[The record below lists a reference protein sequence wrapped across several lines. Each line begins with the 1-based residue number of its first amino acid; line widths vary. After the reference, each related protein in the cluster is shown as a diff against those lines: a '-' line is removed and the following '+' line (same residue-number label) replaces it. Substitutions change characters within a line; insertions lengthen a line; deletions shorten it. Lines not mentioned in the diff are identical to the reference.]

1 MVKRVKKAI
10 FPVAGLGTRFLPAT
24 KALSKEMFP
33 VVDKPLIQYALEEAR
48 KAGIEEYIFV
58 TGRSKSTIQDHFGR
72 SYELEKI
79 LIDNNK
85 SELVEEIKSWVPDP
99 SQISYVRQQKALG
112 LGHAVWCARNNIG
125 DEPFAVLLA
134 DDLVLSNPGCL
145 AQMLEVY
152 ARVKGNVVA
161 IEEVPMEKV
170 NRYGVLD
177 IESEDGVVVK
187 AKGLVEKPNPEVA
200 PSNLSII
207 GRYILQPDVFRK
219 LDNQEKGAGNE
230 VQLTDA
236 IAETLNDIAFHG
248 FKFAGKRF
256 DCGSRLGYLEA
267 NLAYA
272 LERPSM
278 KDDILT
284 IINKYN

>member
-48 KAGIEEYIFV
+48 EAGIEEYIFV
-58 TGRSKSTIQDHFGR
+58 TGGSNSTIQDHFGR

-79 LIDNNK
+79 LIENNK

-145 AQMLEVY
+145 AQMMEVY
-152 ARVKGNVVA
+152 AEVKGNVVA

-236 IAETLNDIAFHG
+236 IADTLNDIPFHG

-278 KDDILT
+278 KDDILS
-284 IINKYN
+284 IINKYS

>member
-33 VVDKPLIQYALEEAR
+33 VVDKPLIQYALEEA
-48 KAGIEEYIFV
+48 KEAGIEEYIFV

-145 AQMLEVY
+145 AQMMEVY
-152 ARVKGNVVA
+152 AEVKGNVVA
-161 IEEVPMEKV
+161 IEEVPIEKV

-187 AKGLVEKPNPEVA
+187 AKGLVEKPNPKVA

-236 IAETLNDIAFHG
+236 IAETLNDIPFHG

-278 KDDILT
+278 KDDILS
-284 IINKYN
+284 IINKYS

>member
-48 KAGIEEYIFV
+48 EAGIEEYIFV

-145 AQMLEVY
+145 AQMMEVY
-152 ARVKGNVVA
+152 AEVKGNVVA

-177 IESEDGVVVK
+177 IESEEGVVVK
-187 AKGLVEKPNPEVA
+187 AKGLVEKPNSEVA

-236 IAETLNDIAFHG
+236 IAETLNDIPFHG

-278 KDDILT
+278 KDDILS
-284 IINKYN
+284 IINKYS

>member
-48 KAGIEEYIFV
+48 EAGIEEYIFV

-145 AQMLEVY
+145 AQMMEVY
-152 ARVKGNVVA
+152 AEVKGNVVA

-236 IAETLNDIAFHG
+236 IAETLNDIPFHG

-278 KDDILT
+278 KDDILS
-284 IINKYN
+284 IINKYS

>member
-48 KAGIEEYIFV
+48 EAGIEEYIFV

-145 AQMLEVY
+145 AQMMEVY
-152 ARVKGNVVA
+152 AEVKGNVVA
-161 IEEVPMEKV
+161 IEEVPIEKV

-236 IAETLNDIAFHG
+236 IAETLNDIPFHG

-278 KDDILT
+278 KDDILS
-284 IINKYN
+284 IINKYS

>member
-1 MVKRVKKAI
+1 MGKRVKKAI

-48 KAGIEEYIFV
+48 EAGIEEYIFV

-145 AQMLEVY
+145 AQMMEVY
-152 ARVKGNVVA
+152 AEVKGNVVA
-161 IEEVPMEKV
+161 IEEVPIDKV

-177 IESEDGVVVK
+177 IESEDGVIVK
-187 AKGLVEKPNPEVA
+187 AKGLVEKPSPKVA

-236 IAETLNDIAFHG
+236 IAETLNDIPFHG

-278 KDDILT
+278 KDDILN
-284 IINKYN
+284 IINKYS

>member
-48 KAGIEEYIFV
+48 EAGIEEYIFV

-145 AQMLEVY
+145 AQMMEVY
-152 ARVKGNVVA
+152 AEVKGNVVA

-187 AKGLVEKPNPEVA
+187 AKGLVEKPSPKVA

-236 IAETLNDIAFHG
+236 IAETLNDIPFHG

-278 KDDILT
+278 KDDILS
-284 IINKYN
+284 IINKYS

>member
-1 MVKRVKKAI
+1 MGKRVKKAI

-48 KAGIEEYIFV
+48 EAGIEEYIFV

-79 LIDNNK
+79 LIENNK

-145 AQMLEVY
+145 AQMMEVY
-152 ARVKGNVVA
+152 AKVKGNVVA
-161 IEEVPMEKV
+161 IEEVSIEKV

-236 IAETLNDIAFHG
+236 IAETLNDIPFHG

-278 KDDILT
+278 KDDILY
-284 IINKYN
+284 IINKYS

>member
-1 MVKRVKKAI
+1 MDRYRCVLDKSGTVEKMRGVAYRSFTVLDWWI
-10 FPVAGLGTRFLPAT
+10 FFWFRKTAA
-24 KALSKEMFP
+24 
-33 VVDKPLIQYALEEAR
+33 EEAR
-48 KAGIEEYIFV
+48 EAGIEEYIFV
-58 TGRSKSTIQDHFGR
+58 TGRSKSTIQGHFGR

-145 AQMLEVY
+145 AQMMEVY
-152 ARVKGNVVA
+152 AEVKGNVAA

-177 IESEDGVVVK
+177 IESEDGVVVR

-236 IAETLNDIAFHG
+236 IAETLNDIPFHG

-256 DCGSRLGYLEA
+256 DCGSRLGYFEA

-284 IINKYN
+284 IINKYS

>member
-48 KAGIEEYIFV
+48 EAGIEEYIFV
-58 TGRSKSTIQDHFGR
+58 TGRSKSTIQGHFGR

-145 AQMLEVY
+145 AQMMEVY
-152 ARVKGNVVA
+152 AEVKGNVVA
-161 IEEVPMEKV
+161 IEEVPIDKV

-177 IESEDGVVVK
+177 IESEDGVIVK
-187 AKGLVEKPNPEVA
+187 AKGLVEKPSPKVA

-236 IAETLNDIAFHG
+236 IAETLNDIPFHG

-278 KDDILT
+278 KDDILS
-284 IINKYN
+284 IINKYS

>member
-48 KAGIEEYIFV
+48 EAGIEEYIFV
-58 TGRSKSTIQDHFGR
+58 TGGSNSTIQDHFGR

-79 LIDNNK
+79 LIENNK
-85 SELVEEIKSWVPDP
+85 SELVEEIKSWVPDS

-145 AQMLEVY
+145 AQMMEVY
-152 ARVKGNVVA
+152 AKVKGNVVA
-161 IEEVPMEKV
+161 IEEVSIEKV

-236 IAETLNDIAFHG
+236 IADTLNDIPFHG

-278 KDDILT
+278 KDDILS
-284 IINKYN
+284 IINKYS

>member
-48 KAGIEEYIFV
+48 EAGIEEYIFV

-145 AQMLEVY
+145 AQMMEVY
-152 ARVKGNVVA
+152 AEVKGNVVA
-161 IEEVPMEKV
+161 IEEVPIEKV

-177 IESEDGVVVK
+177 IESEDGVIVK
-187 AKGLVEKPNPEVA
+187 AKGLVEKPSPKVA

-236 IAETLNDIAFHG
+236 IAETLNDIPFHG

-278 KDDILT
+278 KDDILS
-284 IINKYN
+284 IINKYC

>member
-48 KAGIEEYIFV
+48 EAGIEEYIFV

-145 AQMLEVY
+145 AQMMEVY
-152 ARVKGNVVA
+152 AEVKGNVVA
-161 IEEVPMEKV
+161 IEEVPIEKV

-187 AKGLVEKPNPEVA
+187 AKGLVEKPNPKVA

-236 IAETLNDIAFHG
+236 IAETLNDIPFHG

-284 IINKYN
+284 IINKYS

>member
-48 KAGIEEYIFV
+48 EAGIEEYIFV

-79 LIDNNK
+79 LIENNK

-145 AQMLEVY
+145 AQMMEVY
-152 ARVKGNVVA
+152 AEVKGNVVA

>member
-1 MVKRVKKAI
+1 MGKRVKKAI

-48 KAGIEEYIFV
+48 EAGIEEYIFV

-145 AQMLEVY
+145 AQMMEVY
-152 ARVKGNVVA
+152 AEVKGNVVA
-161 IEEVPMEKV
+161 IEEVPIEKV

-187 AKGLVEKPNPEVA
+187 AKVLVEKPNPKVA

-236 IAETLNDIAFHG
+236 IAETLNDIPFHG

-284 IINKYN
+284 IINKYS

>member
-1 MVKRVKKAI
+1 MGKRVKKAI

-48 KAGIEEYIFV
+48 EAGIEEYIFV

-79 LIDNNK
+79 LIENNK

-145 AQMLEVY
+145 AQMMEVY
-152 ARVKGNVVA
+152 AKVKGNVVA
-161 IEEVPMEKV
+161 IEEVSIEKV

-236 IAETLNDIAFHG
+236 IADTLNDIPFHG

-278 KDDILT
+278 KDDILS
-284 IINKYN
+284 IINKYS

>member
-1 MVKRVKKAI
+1 MGKRVKKAI

-48 KAGIEEYIFV
+48 EAGIEEYIFV
-58 TGRSKSTIQDHFGR
+58 TGGSNSTIQDHFGR

-79 LIDNNK
+79 LIENNK

-145 AQMLEVY
+145 AQMMEVY
-152 ARVKGNVVA
+152 AEVKGNVVA

-236 IAETLNDIAFHG
+236 IAETLNDIPFHG

-272 LERPSM
+272 LERPGM
-278 KDDILT
+278 KDDILS
-284 IINKYN
+284 IINKYS

>member
-1 MVKRVKKAI
+1 MGKRVKKAI

-48 KAGIEEYIFV
+48 EAGIEEYIFV

-145 AQMLEVY
+145 AQMMEVY
-152 ARVKGNVVA
+152 AEVKGNVVA

-177 IESEDGVVVK
+177 IESEDGVIVK
-187 AKGLVEKPNPEVA
+187 AKGLVEKPSPKVA

-236 IAETLNDIAFHG
+236 IAETLNDIPFHG

-256 DCGSRLGYLEA
+256 DCGSRLGYFEA

-284 IINKYN
+284 IINKYS

>member
-1 MVKRVKKAI
+1 MGKRVKKAI

-48 KAGIEEYIFV
+48 EAGIEEYIFV

-145 AQMLEVY
+145 AQMMEVY
-152 ARVKGNVVA
+152 GEVKGNVVA
-161 IEEVPMEKV
+161 IEEVPIEKV

-187 AKGLVEKPNPEVA
+187 AKGLVEKPNPKVA

-278 KDDILT
+278 KDDILS
-284 IINKYN
+284 IINKYS

>member
-48 KAGIEEYIFV
+48 EAGIEEYIFV

-79 LIDNNK
+79 LIENNK

-145 AQMLEVY
+145 AQMMEVY
-152 ARVKGNVVA
+152 AKVKGNVVA

-236 IAETLNDIAFHG
+236 IADTLNDIPFHG

-278 KDDILT
+278 KDDILS
-284 IINKYN
+284 IINKYS

>member
-145 AQMLEVY
+145 AQMMEVY
-152 ARVKGNVVA
+152 AKVKGNVVA
-161 IEEVPMEKV
+161 IEEVSIEKV

-236 IAETLNDIAFHG
+236 IADTLNDIPFHG

-278 KDDILT
+278 KDDILS
-284 IINKYN
+284 IINKYS

>member
-48 KAGIEEYIFV
+48 EAGIEEYIFV
-58 TGRSKSTIQDHFGR
+58 TGGSNSTIQDHFGR

-79 LIDNNK
+79 LIENNK

-145 AQMLEVY
+145 AQMMEVY
-152 ARVKGNVVA
+152 AKVKGNVVA
-161 IEEVPMEKV
+161 IEEVSIEKV

-236 IAETLNDIAFHG
+236 IAETLNDIPFHG

>member
-10 FPVAGLGTRFLPAT
+10 FPVAGLGKRFLPAT

-48 KAGIEEYIFV
+48 EAGIEEYIFV

-99 SQISYVRQQKALG
+99 SQISYVRQQKAMG

-145 AQMLEVY
+145 AQMMEVY
-152 ARVKGNVVA
+152 AEVKGNVVA

-236 IAETLNDIAFHG
+236 IAETLNDIPFHG

-256 DCGSRLGYLEA
+256 DCGSRLGDLEA

>member
-1 MVKRVKKAI
+1 MGKRVKKAI

-48 KAGIEEYIFV
+48 EAGIEEYIFV
-58 TGRSKSTIQDHFGR
+58 TGRSKSTIRDHFGR

-145 AQMLEVY
+145 AQMMEVY
-152 ARVKGNVVA
+152 AEVKGNVVA

-236 IAETLNDIAFHG
+236 IAETLNEIAFHG

-278 KDDILT
+278 KDDILS
-284 IINKYN
+284 IINKYS

>member
-1 MVKRVKKAI
+1 MGKRVKKAI

-48 KAGIEEYIFV
+48 EAGIEEYIFV

-145 AQMLEVY
+145 AQMMEVY
-152 ARVKGNVVA
+152 AEVKGNVVA
-161 IEEVPMEKV
+161 IEEVPIDKV

-236 IAETLNDIAFHG
+236 IAETLNEIAFHG

-256 DCGSRLGYLEA
+256 DCGSRLGYFEA

-284 IINKYN
+284 IINKYS

>member
-48 KAGIEEYIFV
+48 EAGIEEYIFV

-145 AQMLEVY
+145 AQMMEVY
-152 ARVKGNVVA
+152 AEVKGNVVA

-177 IESEDGVVVK
+177 IESEQGVVVK

-236 IAETLNDIAFHG
+236 IAETLNDIPFHG

-284 IINKYN
+284 IINKYS

>member
-48 KAGIEEYIFV
+48 EAGIEEYIFV
-58 TGRSKSTIQDHFGR
+58 TGRSKSTIQGHFGR

-145 AQMLEVY
+145 AQMMEVY
-152 ARVKGNVVA
+152 AEVKGNVVA

-177 IESEDGVVVK
+177 IESEDGVIVK
-187 AKGLVEKPNPEVA
+187 AKGLVEKPSPKVA

-236 IAETLNDIAFHG
+236 IAETLNDIPFHG

>member
-48 KAGIEEYIFV
+48 EAGIEEYIFV

-145 AQMLEVY
+145 AQMMEVY
-152 ARVKGNVVA
+152 AEVKGNVVA
-161 IEEVPMEKV
+161 IEEVPIEKV

-236 IAETLNDIAFHG
+236 IAETLNDIPFHG

-278 KDDILT
+278 KDDILS
-284 IINKYN
+284 IINKYC

>member
-48 KAGIEEYIFV
+48 EAGIEEYIFV

-145 AQMLEVY
+145 AQMMEVY
-152 ARVKGNVVA
+152 AEVKGNVVA